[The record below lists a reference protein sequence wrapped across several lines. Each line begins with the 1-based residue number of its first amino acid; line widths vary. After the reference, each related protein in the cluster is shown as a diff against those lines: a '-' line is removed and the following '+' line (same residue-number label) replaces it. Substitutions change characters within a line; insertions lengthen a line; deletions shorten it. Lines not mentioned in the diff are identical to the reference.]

1 MERIC
6 RECGSLVNGDAKFCP
21 VCGKV
26 MERAVELTKPLTKQ
40 QADVMPQPPMSQ
52 NFAPVQQQI
61 PNNVGTSAGYGAPQY
76 GAGGVPQNIRQPT
89 RPINGYEQM
98 TTGEWILTIIVG
110 SFFGIISLILNIV
123 WGFGESTPEPKKSFC
138 KAMFIVNIIQ
148 TVLGCI
154 LGFIFFAMAL
164 TAGYS
169 GSYYY

>member
-26 MERAVELTKPLTKQ
+26 MERAVELTKQ
-40 QADVMPQPPMSQ
+40 QGDVMPPVVAPIQQ
-52 NFAPVQQQI
+52 NTQSA
-61 PNNVGTSAGYGAPQY
+61 NNVGSSAGYGAPQY
-76 GAGGVPQNIRQPT
+76 GSGGVPQNIQQPT
-89 RPINGYEQM
+89 RPIGGYEQM

-123 WGFGESTPEPKKSFC
+123 WGFGSTTPEPKRSFC

-148 TVLGCI
+148 TVLSFI
-154 LGFIFFAMAL
+154 LGFIFFAMAIG
-164 TAGYS
+164 AGYS
-169 GSYYY
+169 SSYYY